1 MIEIINC
8 ANIHDSNESSNFA
21 AKKLTCLEKEAA
33 QNG

>member
-1 MIEIINC
+1 MQIYTIQMKG
-8 ANIHDSNESSNFA
+8 SNFA